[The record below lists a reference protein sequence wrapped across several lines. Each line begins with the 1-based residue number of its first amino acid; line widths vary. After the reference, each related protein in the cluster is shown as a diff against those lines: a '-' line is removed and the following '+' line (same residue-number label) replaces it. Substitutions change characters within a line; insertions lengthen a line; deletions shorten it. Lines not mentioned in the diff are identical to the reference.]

1 MKHRVDIDVPLGD
14 AARPFDDKT
23 VTEKFREL
31 AEPAIGA
38 GGAQRVTKLVNGL
51 DTLTTL

>member
-14 AARPFDDKT
+14 AARPFDDKN
-23 VTEKFREL
+23 VTEKCREL

-51 DTLTTL
+51 DTLTTP